1 MDPTPTPAQ
10 PEFRDTCIVTVFD
23 HDGSVTETSEVAR
36 AEAARR
42 IARVATRKQGVAYA
56 TVRTHERTDVFA
68 RGKGR
73 LRIARPK

>member
-1 MDPTPTPAQ
+1 MQDA
-10 PEFRDTCIVTVFD
+10 CIVTIFD
-23 HDGSVTETSEVAR
+23 HDGSVTETVEVTR

-42 IARVATRKQGVAYA
+42 IARLATRRREIAYA

-73 LRIARPK
+73 LRIARPA

>member
-1 MDPTPTPAQ
+1 MDPAPTDEQ
-10 PEFRDTCIVTVFD
+10 LDFRETCVVTVFD
-23 HDGSVTETSEVAR
+23 HDGVVTETVEVAR
-36 AEAARR
+36 ADAARR
-42 IARVATRKQGVAYA
+42 IARLATRRRDIAYA

>member
-1 MDPTPTPAQ
+1 MDL
-10 PEFRDTCIVTVFD
+10 DDICIVTIFD
-23 HDGSVTETSEVAR
+23 HDGSVTETVEVAR

-42 IARVATRKQGVAYA
+42 IARLATRKREIAYA

-73 LRIARPK
+73 LRIARPR

>member
-1 MDPTPTPAQ
+1 MQDA
-10 PEFRDTCIVTVFD
+10 CVVTIFD
-23 HDGSVTETSEVAR
+23 HDGSVTETVEVAR
-36 AEAARR
+36 AEGARR
-42 IARVATRKQGVAYA
+42 IARLATRKREIAYA